1 MTTEALALDASGAVA
16 AADDAIRRARRTVED
31 LHDTVTSAMRVLY
44 DAEIDSAK
52 ARLSDRGSFYLEA
65 AAEHMGRL
73 QTRCADMRALTGE
86 LTDHLD
92 RAARVVE
99 EANNMTND
107 LRRSTDSQIA
117 QEAAHLSSRI
127 AVLAEMV
134 DLARPVADLAAKHV
148 EKAREASLDVTAP
161 SMLEPRSLEH
171 SIRSAGQEL
180 GRADEDLRLL
190 ETVVDRAAISAHQSA
205 GVASEISD
213 TARRRMSGERDS
225 SSPGGSTDI
234 QLPPSRLTR

>member
-1 MTTEALALDASGAVA
+1 MTTETLAMDASGAVA

-52 ARLSDRGSFYLEA
+52 ARLSDRGNFYLEA
-65 AAEHMGRL
+65 AAEHLSRL
-73 QTRCADMRALTGE
+73 QTRCTDMRVLTGE

-92 RAARVVE
+92 KAARVVE
-99 EANNMTND
+99 QANNMTND
-107 LRRSTDSQIA
+107 LRRSTDPQIA
-117 QEAAHLSSRI
+117 QEASHLSPRI
-127 AVLAEMV
+127 AVLAEIV

-148 EKAREASLDVTAP
+148 EKAREASPDVTAP
-161 SMLEPRSLEH
+161 SMLDPRSLEH

-190 ETVVDRAAISAHQSA
+190 ETVVERAAISAHQS
-205 GVASEISD
+205 GRVANEISD
-213 TARRRMSGERDS
+213 TARRRISGEHDS
-225 SSPGGSTDI
+225 WSPGGSTDV
-234 QLPPSRLTR
+234 QLPLARPSR

>member
-1 MTTEALALDASGAVA
+1 MSTETLALDASGAVA
-16 AADDAIRRARRTVED
+16 AAEDAISRARRTVED

-52 ARLSDRGSFYLEA
+52 ARLSDRGNFYLEA
-65 AAEHMGRL
+65 AAEHLSRL
-73 QTRCADMRALTGE
+73 QTRCTDMRALTGE

-99 EANNMTND
+99 EANSITND
-107 LRRSTDSQIA
+107 LRRSTDPQIA
-117 QEAAHLSSRI
+117 QEAAHLSPRI

-134 DLARPVADLAAKHV
+134 DLARPVTDLAATHV
-148 EKAREASLDVTAP
+148 EKAREASLDITAP
-161 SMLEPRSLEH
+161 SMLEPRNLEH

-180 GRADEDLRLL
+180 GRADENLRLL
-190 ETVVDRAAISAHQSA
+190 TTVVERAAISAHQSA

-225 SSPGGSTDI
+225 WSPGGSTDL
-234 QLPPSRLTR
+234 QPPPSPPSR

>member
-1 MTTEALALDASGAVA
+1 MTTEALALDASGALA

-52 ARLSDRGSFYLEA
+52 ARLSDRGNFYLEA
-65 AAEHMGRL
+65 AAEHLSRL
-73 QTRCADMRALTGE
+73 QTRCTDMRALTGE

-92 RAARVVE
+92 KAARVVE
-99 EANNMTND
+99 GANNVTNG
-107 LRRSTDSQIA
+107 LRRSTDPQIA
-117 QEAAHLSSRI
+117 QEAAHLSPRI

-190 ETVVDRAAISAHQSA
+190 DTVVERAAISAHQSA
-205 GVASEISD
+205 GMASEISD

-225 SSPGGSTDI
+225 WSPGGSTDI